1 MRGLLYCGGGH
12 TTMVHST
19 PAQDTAVFA
28 TPSVCGAVP
37 AKTPSAG
44 FSVPSRAALFA
55 KASRVSGLTKRKRAH
70 KRNVHKT
77 AVSFFPAGLFFAE
90 YFFVRA
96 AGDWGCF
103 LQSWCV

>member
-37 AKTPSAG
+37 AQTPSAG
-44 FSVPSRAALFA
+44 LRLPTGVGLIRNAAPA
-55 KASRVSGLTKRKRAH
+55 MGTGENRGCDTRGRAH
-70 KRNVHKT
+70 DAIV
-77 AVSFFPAGLFFAE
+77 FLPAPHCAAE
-90 YFFVRA
+90 
-96 AGDWGCF
+96 GCMGRIA
-103 LQSWCV
+103 LA

>member
-44 FSVPSRAALFA
+44 FGFPSRSALFPNA
-55 KASRVSGLTKRKRAH
+55 ARVLGLTKRRGPHQRVFPKAPFFFFRTGFASRDDLFACPRA
-70 KRNVHKT
+70 
-77 AVSFFPAGLFFAE
+77 SGGF
-90 YFFVRA
+90 
-96 AGDWGCF
+96 
-103 LQSWCV
+103 

>member
-44 FSVPSRAALFA
+44 LGFPYRAAWFA
-55 KASRVSGLTKRKRAH
+55 TAWRGWGVKKRKGTG
-70 KRNVHKT
+70 KRIHPQGPWVLFLR
-77 AVSFFPAGLFFAE
+77 AVSSAE
-90 YFFVRA
+90 DWVCTTGAFWRA
-96 AGDWGCF
+96 RIRCRT
-103 LQSWCV
+103 